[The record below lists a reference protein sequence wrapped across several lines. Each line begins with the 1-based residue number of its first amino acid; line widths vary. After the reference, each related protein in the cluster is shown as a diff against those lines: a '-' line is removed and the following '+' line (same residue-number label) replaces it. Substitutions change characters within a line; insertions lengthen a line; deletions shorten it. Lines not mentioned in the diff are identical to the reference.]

1 MRPSGAI
8 EGLVGW
14 PGRCRKCSIPS
25 HLMQISFAQL
35 DKHLADQPLR
45 PLYTLH
51 GDEPLL
57 LQEAAAAVR
66 AAARARGFAERRVFQ
81 VAGAR
86 YNWSAVL
93 GALGSQS
100 LFAERQLIEIQL
112 PSGKPGVDGAKALQ
126 QIAEQLGSDRSGAA
140 IGLVLL
146 PRLDRAT
153 RATGW
158 FGALEQAGATVP
170 IDAVERAA
178 LPAWIAQ
185 RLARQ
190 QQRVAGGEAGQ
201 RTLQFFADRVEG
213 NLLAAH
219 QEVQKLALLHPPGE
233 LSFEQIEQAVLDVA
247 RFQVFKLPEVVLA
260 GQAQRASRM
269 LDGLAAEGAA
279 PVQVHYALA
288 EEIRLLKRVHDACR
302 AGRPLPVALRENRIW
317 GAREQLFERVLP
329 RLSAAGLAQLLLAAH
344 QTDGIVKGLQVP
356 GWPQDAWAALHR
368 LAMQACGACA
378 AAPAVR
384 RARPP
389 APAGTGRM
397 TA

>member
-1 MRPSGAI
+1 
-8 EGLVGW
+8 
-14 PGRCRKCSIPS
+14 
-25 HLMQISFAQL
+25 MQISATQL
-35 DKHLADQPLR
+35 DQHLCGHALR

-57 LQEAAAAVR
+57 LQEAAAGVR
-66 AAARARGFAERRVFQ
+66 AAARAKGFAERRVFQ
-81 VAGAR
+81 IAGAR

-100 LFAERQLIEIQL
+100 LFAQRQLIELQL

-126 QIAEQLGSDRSGAA
+126 QIAEQLARAADGATL
-140 IGLVLL
+140 GLVLL

-153 RATGW
+153 RSSGW
-158 FGALEQAGATVP
+158 FSALEGAGASVQ
-170 IDAVERAA
+170 IDAVEPAA

-247 RFQVFKLPEVVLA
+247 RFHVFKLPEVVLA
-260 GQAQRASRM
+260 GQLQRATRM
-269 LDGLAAEGAA
+269 LDGLAAEGVSA
-279 PVQVHYALA
+279 VSVHYALA
-288 EEIRLLKRVHDACR
+288 EEIRLLKRVQDACQ
-302 AGRPLPVALRENRIW
+302 AGKPIPLALRENRIW
-317 GAREQLFERVLP
+317 GVREQLFERVLP
-329 RLSAAGLAQLLLAAH
+329 RLSAATLAQLLLAAH
-344 QTDGIVKGLQVP
+344 HADGIVKGLRVP
-356 GWPQDAWAALHR
+356 GWPLDGWAALHR
-368 LAMQACGACA
+368 LAMLICSACA
-378 AAPAVR
+378 AAPAAR
-384 RARPP
+384 RAR
-389 APAGTGRM
+389 APVPVGAGRM

>member
-1 MRPSGAI
+1 
-8 EGLVGW
+8 
-14 PGRCRKCSIPS
+14 
-25 HLMQISFAQL
+25 MQISLAQL

-45 PLYTLH
+45 ALYTLH

-66 AAARARGFAERRVFQ
+66 AAARAKGHGERRVFP

-93 GALGSQS
+93 GALSSQS
-100 LFAERQLIEIQL
+100 LFAERQLIELQI

-126 QIAEQLGSDRSGAA
+126 EIAEQLGSDRSGAT

-158 FGALEQAGATVP
+158 FGALEQAGVGVP
-170 IDAVERAA
+170 IEAVERAA

-219 QEVQKLALLHPPGE
+219 QEVQKLALLHPAGE

-260 GQAQRASRM
+260 GQAQRATRM
-269 LDGLAAEGAA
+269 LDGLAAEGVAA
-279 PVQVHYALA
+279 VPVHYALA
-288 EEIRLLKRVHDACR
+288 EEIRSLKRVHDALQT
-302 AGRPLPVALRENRIW
+302 GRPLPVALRESRIW

-344 QTDGIVKGLQVP
+344 RVDGIVKGLPVP
-356 GWPQDAWAALHR
+356 GWPHEPWAALHR
-368 LAMQACGACA
+368 LAMLICQACS
-378 AAPAVR
+378 AAPATR

-389 APAGTGRM
+389 AAVGAGRM